1 MQSKENITSNAWLIF
16 LLSLALLAPACAP
29 DKKAQEE
36 MHQEIQGLKNEI
48 KALHEKLAKLEA
60 GQQEILLLLQRPAA
74 APRAA
79 APPAAAAPQ
88 APQEPLSVSQ
98 LLRDKELFQ
107 GLRVTVK
114 GMPGPVLVHRQTL
127 FLKAPEGMVEV
138 YFGGLQDRQTINRL
152 SSMNLEQ
159 SLTITGTVAV
169 PPPGGGNPRI
179 NAEAV

>member
-1 MQSKENITSNAWLIF
+1 MTLKKWPIL

-48 KALHEKLAKLEA
+48 KALHEKLARLEA

-74 APRAA
+74 
-79 APPAAAAPQ
+79 PPAAAAPP

-98 LLRDKELFQ
+98 LLRDKALFQ
-107 GLRVTVK
+107 GLRVTVR
-114 GMPGPVLVHRQTL
+114 GLPGPVLVHRQTI

-138 YFGGLQDRQTINRL
+138 YFGGLQDVQTINRL
-152 SSMNLEQ
+152 SSMALEQ
-159 SLTITGTVAV
+159 PLTITGTVTI

-179 NAEAV
+179 NAEAVEF

>member
-1 MQSKENITSNAWLIF
+1 MTKKALF
-16 LLSLALLAPACAP
+16 LLLLALALLAPACAP

-48 KALHEKLAKLEA
+48 KALHEKLARLEA

-74 APRAA
+74 
-79 APPAAAAPQ
+79 PPAAAAPP

-98 LLRDKELFQ
+98 LLRDKALFQ
-107 GLRVTVK
+107 GLRVTVR
-114 GMPGPVLVHRQTL
+114 GLPGPVLVHRQTL

-138 YFGGLQDRQTINRL
+138 YFGRLPDVQTINRL
-152 SSMNLEQ
+152 SSMVLEQ
-159 SLTITGTVAV
+159 PLTITGTVTI

-179 NAEAV
+179 NAEAVEF

>member
-1 MQSKENITSNAWLIF
+1 MQPKDSMTKKALF
-16 LLSLALLAPACAP
+16 LLLLALALLAPACAP

-48 KALHEKLAKLEA
+48 KALHEKLARLEA

-74 APRAA
+74 
-79 APPAAAAPQ
+79 PPAAAAPP

-98 LLRDKELFQ
+98 LLRDKALFQ
-107 GLRVTVK
+107 GLRVTVR
-114 GMPGPVLVHRQTL
+114 GLPGPVLVHRQTL

-138 YFGGLQDRQTINRL
+138 YFGRLPDVQTINRL
-152 SSMNLEQ
+152 SSMVLEQ
-159 SLTITGTVAV
+159 PLTITGTVTI

-179 NAEAV
+179 NAEAVEF